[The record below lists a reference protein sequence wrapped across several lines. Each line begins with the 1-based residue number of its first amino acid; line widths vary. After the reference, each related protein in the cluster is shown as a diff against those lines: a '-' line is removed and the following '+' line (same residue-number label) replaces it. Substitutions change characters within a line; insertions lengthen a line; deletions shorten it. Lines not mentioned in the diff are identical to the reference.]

1 MNLENNKTL
10 LVGLWNPQSKYLKT
24 RHNIGADIL
33 EKFCI
38 KNSIEVKLDKSGSFK
53 IGQESFENSDVD
65 IIFPMVSMNNS
76 GEALK
81 AYLKYNNVEASNIL
95 VIHDDIDLG
104 FGRLRLKSGSS
115 DGGHNGIKS
124 INSYLQSNEYFRLK
138 VGVGRPPKEVNPAD
152 FVLSRFY
159 NNEEEEVEF
168 LMEDSV
174 DIIEMFIKDKEIDYV
189 DLRFTDP
196 RGKLQHVTM
205 DTKVVDE
212 DMLNDGIFFDGSS
225 IAGWKAINES
235 DMILKPDLS
244 RTVVD
249 PFTSHNTL
257 NIFCDILDAIKKDPY
272 ERDPRGTAKKAEAY
286 LKKSGIGDKA
296 FFGPE
301 AEFFVFDDVRF
312 KNDMNETGFKI
323 DSTEGPYNT
332 GKKYE
337 NGNMGH
343 RPGIKGGYF
352 PVPPVDSAQDM
363 RSEYLKAMKDMGI
376 KVEKHHHEVAPSQ
389 HELGMYF
396 GTLVDQADNLQLYKY
411 AVHMVSHSF
420 GKTATFMP
428 KPVKGDN
435 GSGMHVHQS
444 IWKGNTALFSGDKYA
459 GLSDLALHYIG
470 GILKHAKA
478 INAFSNA
485 TTNSYKRLIPGFEAP
500 VLLAY
505 SARNR
510 SASCRIPI
518 TLSKK
523 AAICEIRF
531 GDAAGNPY
539 LTFAAMLMAGLDGIK
554 NKIDPGKS
562 FDKDL
567 YALSENE
574 VKKIPTV
581 CGSLREAME
590 SLDKDRDFLKQGN
603 VFTDDQID
611 AYIALKFEEIHNF
624 EHTPHPIE
632 FDMYYSC

>member
-1 MNLENNKTL
+1 MSSDK
-10 LVGLWNPQSKYLKT
+10 VLKT
-24 RHNIGADIL
+24 
-33 EKFCI
+33 I
-38 KNSIEVKLDKSGSFK
+38 KE
-53 IGQESFENSDVD
+53 
-65 IIFPMVSMNNS
+65 
-76 GEALK
+76 
-81 AYLKYNNVEASNIL
+81 
-95 VIHDDIDLG
+95 
-104 FGRLRLKSGSS
+104 
-115 DGGHNGIKS
+115 
-124 INSYLQSNEYFRLK
+124 
-138 VGVGRPPKEVNPAD
+138 
-152 FVLSRFY
+152 
-159 NNEEEEVEF
+159 
-168 LMEDSV
+168 
-174 DIIEMFIKDKEIDYV
+174 KEIEYV

-205 DTKVVDE
+205 DAKMVDD
-212 DMLNDGIFFDGSS
+212 DMLKEGIFFDGSS

-235 DMILKPDLS
+235 DMILKPDTS
-244 RTVVD
+244 RAIVD

-257 NIFCDILDAIKKDPY
+257 NLFCDVLDAIKKDPY

-286 LKKSGIGDKA
+286 LKSSGIGDKA

-323 DSTEGPYNT
+323 DSKEGPYNSGT
-332 GKKYE
+332 EYP

-352 PVPPVDSAQDM
+352 PVPPVDSEQDM
-363 RSEYLKAMKDMGI
+363 RSEYLKAMKSMGI

-411 AVHMVSHSF
+411 AVQMVSHSF

-459 GLSDLALHYIG
+459 GLSDTALHYIG

-510 SASCRIPI
+510 SASCRIPF
-518 TLSKK
+518 TDSPNGKRV
-523 AAICEIRF
+523 EVRF
-531 GDAAGNPY
+531 PDATANPY
-539 LTFAAMLMAGLDGIK
+539 LAFSAMLMAGLDGIQ
-554 NKIDPGKS
+554 NKIDPGEAM
-562 FDKDL
+562 DQDL
-567 YALSENE
+567 YELPASELAS
-574 VKKIPTV
+574 IPTV
-581 CGSLREAME
+581 CGSLREA
-590 SLDKDRDFLKQGN
+590 LDALANDMSFLTKGN
-603 VFTDDQID
+603 VFTEDQIE
-611 AYIALKFEEIHNF
+611 AYIDLKMEEVVQF
-624 EHTPHPIE
+624 EHSPHPVE
-632 FDMYYSC
+632 FKMYYSS